1 MPARR
6 LSVRKIKEI
15 LRLKWE
21 VGASDTAVSRSC
33 HIARSTVA
41 DCICRAQVAGLIWPL
56 PDDMNDTRLEALL
69 YPSSVP
75 SSLQR
80 PMPDWAQVHQDMKG
94 KNVTLCL
101 LWQEYKARHPDDGF
115 QYSRFSELY
124 RTWRGKLTVSMRQTH
139 KAGEKMFVDY
149 AGPTIPIVDRTTG
162 AEHPAQVFVAVL
174 GASSYTF
181 SEATMTQAL
190 PDWTGSHVRAFEYFG
205 GVTEIVVPD
214 NLKSGVTKPC
224 RYDPDI
230 NPSYAD
236 LARHYGVVIIPARVR
251 KPKDKSKAEGGVLL
265 VERWIMAALRN
276 RTFFSLTEA
285 NAAIRELLTQLNER
299 PFKKLPGC
307 RRSQFEELDKPALK
321 PLPVTAYEYAEWKKA
336 RVGIDYHVEVDG
348 YYYSVSY
355 KLIKQ
360 QLDVRITRNT
370 VECFHKGKR
379 VAAHVRSYGKKYITL
394 PEHMPKAHQS
404 YAQWTPERMIR
415 WSRSIGDHTAI
426 AANIIMSS
434 RRHPQQGF
442 RACLGL
448 MSMGKKYSNDR
459 LEAACNR
466 AIVTNCVSYK
476 SIKSILKTG
485 LDRQPLLEIQTTE
498 RTPEHGNIRGPE
510 YFH

>member
-1 MPARR
+1 
-6 LSVRKIKEI
+6 
-15 LRLKWE
+15 
-21 VGASDTAVSRSC
+21 
-33 HIARSTVA
+33 
-41 DCICRAQVAGLIWPL
+41 
-56 PDDMNDTRLEALL
+56 
-69 YPSSVP
+69 
-75 SSLQR
+75 
-80 PMPDWAQVHQDMKG
+80 MPDWPQVHQDMKG

-101 LWQEYKARHPDDGF
+101 LWQEYKAKHSDGGF

-124 RTWRGKLTVSMRQTH
+124 RIWRGKLNVSMRQTH

-149 AGPTIPIVDRTTG
+149 AGPTIPIVDRMTG
-162 AEHPAQVFVAVL
+162 EEHPAQVFVAVL

-190 PDWTGSHVRAFEYFG
+190 PDWAGSHVRAFEYFG

-236 LARHYGVVIIPARVR
+236 LARHYGVAIIPARVR
-251 KPKDKSKAEGGVLL
+251 KPKDKAKAEGGVLL

-285 NAAIRELLTQLNER
+285 NTAIGELLTKLNDR

-321 PLPVTAYEYAEWKKA
+321 PLPTTAYEYAEWKLA
-336 RVGIDYHVEVDG
+336 RVNIDYHVEVDG
-348 YYYSVSY
+348 HYYSVPY
-355 KLIKQ
+355 QLIQQ
-360 QLDVRITRNT
+360 QLDIRFTRNA

-379 VAAHVRSYGKKYITL
+379 VAAHVRSDVQGGYTTL
-394 PEHMPKAHQS
+394 PEHMPRAHREQ
-404 YAQWTPERMIR
+404 AQWTPERLIR
-415 WSRSIGDHTAI
+415 WGRSIGDHTAI

-442 RACLGL
+442 RACMGL
-448 MSMGKKYSNDR
+448 MSMGKKYGGDR
-459 LEAACNR
+459 LESACNR

-476 SIKSILKTG
+476 SIKSILKSG
-485 LDRQPLLEIQTTE
+485 LDKQPLLSAESTQDI
-498 RTPEHGNIRGPE
+498 PEHGNIRGSK

>member
-6 LSVRKIKEI
+6 LSVRKIKEV

-21 VGASDTAVSRSC
+21 IGVSDAAVSRSC
-33 HIARSTVA
+33 HVARSTVA
-41 DCICRAQVAGLIWPL
+41 DCIQRARAAGLSWPL
-56 PDDMNDTRLEALL
+56 PKGMDDTRLEALL
-69 YPSSVP
+69 YPPPAP
-75 SSLQR
+75 SSCQR
-80 PMPDWAQVHQDMKG
+80 PMPDWSHIHQEMKR
-94 KNVTLCL
+94 KSVTLFL
-101 LWQEYKARHPDDGF
+101 LWQEYKAGHPDGF

-124 RTWRGKLTVSMRQTH
+124 RKWRGKLTVSMRQTH
-139 KAGEKMFVDY
+139 IAGEKMFVDY
-149 AGPTIPIVDRTTG
+149 AGPTIPIVDRRTG
-162 AEHPAQVFVAVL
+162 EEHPAQVFVSVL
-174 GASSYTF
+174 GASSYTYA
-181 SEATMTQAL
+181 EATWTQGL
-190 PDWTGSHVRAFEYFG
+190 PDWIGSHVRTFEYFG

-236 LARHYGVVIIPARVR
+236 LARHYGIAVIPARVR
-251 KPKDKSKAEGGVLL
+251 KPKDKSRAEGGVLL

-276 RTFFSLTEA
+276 RTFFSLSEA
-285 NAAIRELLTQLNER
+285 NAAIKELLIQLNDR

-321 PLPVTAYEYAEWKKA
+321 PLPDAAYEYAEWKQA
-336 RVGIDYHVEVDG
+336 RVGIDYHVEVG
-348 YYYSVSY
+348 GHYYSVSY
-355 KLIKQ
+355 QLIKQ
-360 QLDVRITRNT
+360 QLDVRITRGT
-370 VECFHKGKR
+370 VECFHKGKP
-379 VAAHVRSYGKKYITL
+379 VAVHVRAHGRGHTTIA
-394 PEHMPKAHQS
+394 EHMPKAHQS
-404 YAQWTPERMIR
+404 YAQWTPERIIR
-415 WSRSIGDHTAI
+415 WSRSIGEQTAV
-426 AANIIMSS
+426 AANIIIS
-434 RRHPQQGF
+434 RRHHPQQGF
-442 RACLGL
+442 RACMGL

-485 LDRQPLLEIQTTE
+485 LDRQPLLEMQTTE

>member
-6 LSVRKIKEI
+6 LSVRKIKEV

-21 VGASDTAVSRSC
+21 VGVSDAAVSRSC
-33 HIARSTVA
+33 HVARSTVA
-41 DCICRAQVAGLIWPL
+41 DCIHRAQVAGLSWPL
-56 PDDMNDTRLEALL
+56 PDDMNEARLEALL
-69 YPSSVP
+69 YPPSAP

-80 PMPDWAQVHQDMKG
+80 PMPDWATVHQEMKG
-94 KNVTLCL
+94 KSVTLCL
-101 LWQEYKARHPDDGF
+101 LWQEYKAQHPDGF

-174 GASSYTF
+174 GASSYTYA
-181 SEATMTQAL
+181 EATWTQGL
-190 PDWTGSHVRAFEYFG
+190 PDWIGSHVRSFEFFG
-205 GVTEIVVPD
+205 GVPEIVVPD

-236 LARHYGVVIIPARVR
+236 LARHYGVAIIPARVR
-251 KPKDKSKAEGGVLL
+251 KPKDKAKAEGGVLL

-285 NAAIRELLTQLNER
+285 NAAIRELLTKLNDR

-321 PLPVTAYEYAEWKKA
+321 PLPDMAYEYAEWKLA
-336 RVGIDYHVEVDG
+336 RVGIDYHVDVG
-348 YYYSVSY
+348 GHYYSVPY
-355 KLIKQ
+355 QLIKQ
-360 QLDVRITRNT
+360 QLDVRITHGA

-379 VAAHVRSYGKKYITL
+379 VAAHVRSDRRGHTTIHA
-394 PEHMPKAHQS
+394 HMPKAHQS
-404 YAQWTPERMIR
+404 YAQWTPERIIR
-415 WSRSIGDHTAI
+415 WSRSIGEQTAVV
-426 AANIIMSS
+426 ANIIIS
-434 RRHPQQGF
+434 RRHHPQQGF

-448 MSMGKKYSNDR
+448 MSMGKKYSNER

-466 AIVTNCVSYK
+466 AIVTNCISYK

-485 LDRQPLLEIQTTE
+485 LDRQPLLEMQTTQQ
-498 RTPEHGNIRGPE
+498 TPGHSNIRGPQ

>member
-1 MPARR
+1 M
-6 LSVRKIKEI
+6 RKIKEV
-15 LRLKWE
+15 LRLKWLC
-21 VGASDTAVSRSC
+21 GVSERRIAKTC
-33 HIARSTVA
+33 HISRSTVSEYVG
-41 DCICRAQVAGLIWPL
+41 RATAAGLGWPL
-56 PDDMNDTRLEALL
+56 PEGMDDTRLDALL
-69 YPSSVP
+69 FPPASKLAAVH
-75 SSLQR
+75 R
-80 PMPDWAQVHQDMKG
+80 PMPDWAHIHQEMRRKS
-94 KNVTLCL
+94 VTLFL
-101 LWQEYKARHPDDGF
+101 LWQEYKAQSRDGF

-124 RTWRGKLTVSMRQTH
+124 REWRGKLTVSMRQTH

-190 PDWTGSHVRAFEYFG
+190 PDWIGSHVRAFEYFG
-205 GVTEIVVPD
+205 GVPEIVVPD

-230 NPSYAD
+230 NPGYAD
-236 LARHYGVVIIPARVR
+236 LARHYGTAVIPARVR
-251 KPKDKSKAEGGVLL
+251 KPKDKAKAEGGVLL

-276 RTFFSLTEA
+276 RTFFSLAEA
-285 NAAIRELLTQLNER
+285 NAAIKELLTQLNER

-307 RRSQFEELDKPALK
+307 RRSQFEELDQPALK
-321 PLPVTAYEYAEWKKA
+321 PLPNTAYEYAEWKQA
-336 RVGIDYHVEVDG
+336 RVGIDYHVEING
-348 YYYSVSY
+348 HYYSVPY
-355 KLIKQ
+355 QLIKQ
-360 QLDVRITRNT
+360 QLDVRITRST
-370 VECFHKGKR
+370 VECCHKGKR
-379 VAAHVRSYGKKYITL
+379 VVAHVRTDGRGHSTI

-404 YAQWTPERMIR
+404 YAQWTPERIIR
-415 WSRSIGDHTAI
+415 WSRSIGEQTAVV
-426 AANIIMSS
+426 ANIIIS
-434 RRHPQQGF
+434 RRHHPQQGF

-459 LEAACNR
+459 LEAACHR

-485 LDRQPLLEIQTTE
+485 LDRQPLLEMQAPE
-498 RTPEHGNIRGPE
+498 RTPDHGNIRGPQ